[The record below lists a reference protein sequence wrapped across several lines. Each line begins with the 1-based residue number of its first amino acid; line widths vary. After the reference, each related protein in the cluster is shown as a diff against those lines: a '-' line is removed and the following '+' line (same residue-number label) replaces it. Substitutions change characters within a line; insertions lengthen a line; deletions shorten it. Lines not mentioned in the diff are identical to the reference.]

1 MKNQMDIMLENEWVV
16 MDVVDNGY
24 SYGNVF
30 GFCESFD
37 GEMYLIFGGPNNW
50 AITSSTALRNDNG
63 RTYISPVG
71 LPFYSDTNTIHR
83 LVEKFN
89 TMCEST
95 KMPITSKRISPI
107 KYVTMRYGI
116 LTMEYNENGEWLV
129 DIFKAEFY
137 NDVVEL
143 ISNYHEWEIQPKI
156 STDKL
161 HISVVGHTAD
171 KVVVGIVQKLG
182 SAMTLLMFHDVRIDG
197 TLNSIVSGV
206 LYSGDLENDI
216 RRYNSL
222 AEEDGN
228 ELDKI
233 ITAVSPEGE
242 INLD

>member
-1 MKNQMDIMLENEWVV
+1 MDIMLENEWAV
-16 MDVVDNGY
+16 MSIVDDGY
-24 SYGNVF
+24 KYGNVF

-37 GEMYLIFGGPNNW
+37 GEMYLIFGGPSNW
-50 AITSSTALRNDNG
+50 AITSSTLLRNDKG

-71 LPFYSDTNTIHR
+71 LPFYSDANTIHK

-95 KMPITSKRISPI
+95 KSPITSKHISPV

-129 DIFKAEFY
+129 DIFRAIFY

-143 ISNYHEWEIQPKI
+143 VSNYHEWELQPKI
-156 STDKL
+156 SPDKL
-161 HISVVGHTAD
+161 HISMIGHTAD
-171 KVVVGIVQKLG
+171 KVVAGVVQKLG
-182 SAMTLLMFHDVRIDG
+182 TAMTLLIFYDVRIDG
-197 TLNSIVSGV
+197 TLDSMISGV
-206 LYSGDLENDI
+206 SYTGDLEKDI

-222 AEEDGN
+222 TEEDGN
-228 ELDKI
+228 EINKI
-233 ITAVSPEGE
+233 IAAVSPEGE